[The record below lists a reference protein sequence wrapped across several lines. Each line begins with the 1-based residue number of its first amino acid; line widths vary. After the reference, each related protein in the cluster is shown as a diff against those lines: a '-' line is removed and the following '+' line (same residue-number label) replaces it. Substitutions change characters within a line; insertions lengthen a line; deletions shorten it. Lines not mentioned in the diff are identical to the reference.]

1 MRLGHVPFIA
11 AGVLLL
17 FNSAGAITQIENL
30 HLFWG
35 AMTPG
40 GSTIEAY
47 FDARSTAVDQANGA
61 TFSLRERDPGGGDL
75 LIGVALPLGSPLP
88 PIGSKLRIW
97 IRFRVACN
105 GGTLVGQG
113 ISLWYVNWCEPS
125 VGTQERRG
133 ASGGTSSLG
142 SSAPEAFEFDIAD
155 EDGVV
160 APGGTPENLF
170 VCGLYSG
177 AESESPL
184 MSPFER
190 LVAGLPLTAPSGLVS
205 RHDDATQSEP
215 GGTLQL
221 AFDRLGERNCG
232 EIVAGV
238 PTTLYVLARTTG
250 AATCGFTGAEFKII
264 GLPPEWFVNIS
275 AAPEAITLGTPL
287 GSVGCN
293 IAFPTCQWIQAAP
306 VVLYTFGI
314 YPTTTVVNRAVQM
327 VARTPSTNPN
337 FECPLV
343 TLCDAPQFTMV
354 CSGTADARINPLPGE
369 VCNEVV
375 VGVEPRTWAG
385 VKGLYR

>member
-11 AGVLLL
+11 TLVLLL
-17 FNSAGAITQIENL
+17 FGSAGAVTQIESL
-30 HLFWG
+30 HLYYG
-35 AMTPG
+35 AMTPS
-40 GSTIEAY
+40 GSTLEAY

-75 LIGVALPLGSPLP
+75 LIGAALPLGSPLP

-105 GGTLVGQG
+105 GGALVGQS
-113 ISLWYVNWCEPS
+113 IPFWYVNWCEPS

-155 EDGVV
+155 ENGVV
-160 APGGTPENLF
+160 AFGGTPENVL
-170 VCGLYSG
+170 VCGLSSG
-177 AESESPL
+177 VETEPHV

-190 LVAGLPLTAPSGLVS
+190 LDAGLPLTAPSGLAS
-205 RHDDATQSEP
+205 KHDDGIQSEP
-215 GGTLQL
+215 GGTLQI
-221 AFDRLGERNCG
+221 AFDTLGERNCG
-232 EIVAGV
+232 EIAAGV
-238 PTTLYVLARTTG
+238 PATLYVLARTTG
-250 AATCGFTGAEFKII
+250 AAACGITGAEFKIV
-264 GLPPEWFVNIS
+264 GLPPEWYVNIS

-293 IAFPTCQWIQAAP
+293 IAFPTCHWVRAAP

-314 YPTTTVVNRAVQM
+314 YPTTTEVNRAVQM
-327 VARTPSTNPN
+327 VARTPSTNPD
-337 FECPLV
+337 FDCPLV

-354 CSGTADARINPLPGE
+354 CSGAADARINPLPGA
-369 VCNEVV
+369 VCNDVAV
-375 VGVEPRTWAG
+375 NVEPRTWAG